1 MTTNSHRKMVGS
13 GIRGRSRRPILS
25 PWCFA
30 SAPAAMVPGEVAD
43 AVRELQRAYLERC
56 GLKSG

>member
-1 MTTNSHRKMVGS
+1 
-13 GIRGRSRRPILS
+13 
-25 PWCFA
+25 
-30 SAPAAMVPGEVAD
+30 MVPGEVAD